1 MKSDFLLAI
10 TQLSAE
16 KNLPKDVVLTAVESA
31 LVSAYKKED
40 FSANQ
45 NISVKINPN
54 TGKVEVY
61 AEKIVAEKPA
71 NKLLEI
77 TLAEAKKI
85 KSDAKIGDAIM
96 VESTP
101 ANAGR
106 IAAQTAKQVILQRLH
121 EAEHSAIFEEY
132 ADKEGEVVSG
142 IVQRFEAGQVNVDL
156 GRTEA
161 ILPPSEQ
168 VRSERYR
175 IGQRLKVVLL
185 QVART
190 AKGPKVIVSRSHP
203 ELLRRLFE
211 LEVPEVYNGTVEIKS
226 IAREAGFRSKIA
238 VAAKQEGIDPVG
250 CCVGL
255 RGIRIQNIVSELSG
269 EKIDV
274 VQWNPEPS
282 AFIANALSP
291 AHILSVELNK
301 ADQAA
306 TVIVP
311 DKQLSLAIGKEG
323 QNARLAAKLTGYRID
338 IKSASAAEI
347 SKDVTKAVKEAA
359 LKEAAPKEAAS
370 EEAHAPA
377 PTAEEIPAEMLAV
390 PAAAPAAAKH
400 VAEEEIVPEEE
411 AEPAAEELIIAPP
424 IPMEVQD
431 AGGKSKLRFAED
443 IMAPRRARIEPKSK
457 KKKKSSHTRDT
468 GDDIVKARGKGR
480 HDYVNIGDDE
490 EDL

>member
-31 LVSAYKKED
+31 LASAYKKED
-40 FSANQ
+40 FAANQ
-45 NISVKINPN
+45 NITVKINPN

-71 NKLLEI
+71 DIGLEI

-142 IVQRFEAGQVNVDL
+142 IVQRFEAGQVNIDL

-161 ILPPSEQ
+161 VLPPSEQ
-168 VRSERYR
+168 VRTERYR

-190 AKGPKVIVSRSHP
+190 GKGPKVIVSRSHP

-238 VAAKQEGIDPVG
+238 VTAKQEGIDPVG

-274 VQWNPEPS
+274 VQWNADQAS
-282 AFIANALSP
+282 FIASALSP

-301 ADQAA
+301 AEQAA

-338 IKSASAAEI
+338 IKSASMAEAE
-347 SKDVTKAVKEAA
+347 KPAVPKATAKEQ
-359 LKEAAPKEAAS
+359 
-370 EEAHAPA
+370 APA
-377 PTAEEIPAEMLAV
+377 EAVEAELASEEIPADILAEPV
-390 PAAAPAAAKH
+390 AVAAAKP
-400 VAEEEIVPEEE
+400 VVEEETTAEDE
-411 AEPAAEELIIAPP
+411 AEAAPAAEELIIAPP
-424 IPMEVQD
+424 VVLEPQE
-431 AGGKSKLRFAED
+431 AGAKVKLRFAED
-443 IMAPRRARIEPKSK
+443 IMAPRRAKVEPKTK
-457 KKKKSSHTRDT
+457 KKKKGAHTRDA
-468 GDDIVKARGKGR
+468 GDDTVKVRGKGR
-480 HDYVNIGDDE
+480 RDYETVGEDE
-490 EDL
+490 EDQ